1 MDRVTRKQWDSAA
14 ARYDLL
20 VRGPEIRWAEYK
32 RTFFAPMQ
40 GKVLFLAAGTGLDF
54 QFFPPNQRVTA
65 IDISPK
71 MLEKAAPRAEQYD
84 GTIDLK
90 EMDVHDLRSPGSAS
104 FPDESFDQ
112 VFSVCTFCSVSNPVH
127 GLEQLRRVL
136 KPGGQLRMFE
146 HTGSRWF
153 PFNLMLNLMTPITR
167 LSGPELNRP
176 TVENVARAGFTVQ
189 RVNNLYL
196 DVVKTIE
203 AIRSQSA
210 SDGSSVRAQSA
221 SDGSAGEQ

>member
-1 MDRVTRKQWDSAA
+1 MDLVTRKKWDSTASK
-14 ARYDLL
+14 YDLL
-20 VRGPEIRWAEYK
+20 TRGPEIRYADYK

-40 GKVLFLAAGTGLDF
+40 GKVLFLAAGTGLVF
-54 QFFPPNQRVTA
+54 KYFPPNQDVTA

-71 MLEKAAPRAEQYD
+71 MLEKAAPRAEQYE

-90 EMDVHDLRSPGSAS
+90 EMDVHDLSSSG
-104 FPDESFDQ
+104 FLDDSFDQ
-112 VFSVCTFCSVSNPVH
+112 IFTVCTFCSVPNPVH

-136 KPGGQLRMFE
+136 KPGGRLRMFE

-153 PFNLMLNLMTPITR
+153 PFNLLLNLMTPVSR
-167 LSGPELNRP
+167 LNGPELNRP
-176 TVENVARAGFTVQ
+176 TVENVARAGFTIQ

-203 AIRSQSA
+203 ATK
-210 SDGSSVRAQSA
+210 
-221 SDGSAGEQ
+221 